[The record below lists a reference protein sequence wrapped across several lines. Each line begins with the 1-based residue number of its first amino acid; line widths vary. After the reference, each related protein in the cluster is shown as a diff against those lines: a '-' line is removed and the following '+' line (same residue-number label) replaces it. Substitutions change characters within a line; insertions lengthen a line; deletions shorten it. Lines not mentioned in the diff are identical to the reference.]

1 MLFTFTTCKIF
12 PKLQC
17 AHHWHILSRYK
28 NSTTHGGTNSNALL
42 LVEREDNSEAGTVEK
57 AVLAGLVKE
66 TVENVR
72 PDEESASRWLCSRSV
87 SRLWFSSWVLGRQKS
102 TLDSSHIYYIYIYHY
117 QDNAI
122 YIQTVNA
129 SQRFFDFCFSV
140 KVYYTITR

>member
-1 MLFTFTTCKIF
+1 MIMMMLFTFTTCKIF
-12 PKLQC
+12 PKSQC

-66 TVENVR
+66 TLENVR

-87 SRLWFSSWVLGRQKS
+87 SRLWFSSWVLGRHKS
-102 TLDSSHIYYIYIYHY
+102 KHWTLVIYIHHY

-129 SQRFFDFCFSV
+129 SQRFFF
-140 KVYYTITR
+140 KV